1 MLKYFDFEKEVELID
16 KSIVENETISKNSNE
31 KNEISHRRIAFMKI
45 AKALL
50 K

>member
-31 KNEISHRRIAFMKI
+31 KNYTWRFFFAFHTI
-45 AKALL
+45 
-50 K
+50 